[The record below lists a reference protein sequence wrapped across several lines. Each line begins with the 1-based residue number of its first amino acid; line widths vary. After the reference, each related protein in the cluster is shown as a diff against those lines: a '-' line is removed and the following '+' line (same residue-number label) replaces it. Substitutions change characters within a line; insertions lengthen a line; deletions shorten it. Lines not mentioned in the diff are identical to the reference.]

1 MLENRLTLHILT
13 GAMYSSKSSRL
24 LSILHT
30 HSLNQNRKKI
40 ITIKPLLDTRSPGK
54 IASRTGESYIADF
67 SVQSL
72 SSIPLPNASSPD
84 TIYGIDECQFFQDL
98 IPFHDNFFTTARQNG
113 GNHTLV
119 LAGLDLD
126 FNKRPFGSLL
136 ELATRSLL
144 HSTIMNK
151 TSSAISVA
159 APVAPVIA
167 DEVIIERLSARCMY
181 QKEDGQMCNAPALFS
196 QRLSGGNLSIVLIEG
211 GKEGEGGYA
220 PHCERHHRLV

>member
-24 LSILHT
+24 LSILKT
-30 HSLNQNRKKI
+30 HSLNQNQKKI
-40 ITIKPLLDTRSPGK
+40 ITIKPLIDTRSPGK
-54 IASRTGESYIADF
+54 IASRTGESYRADF
-67 SVQSL
+67 SVQRL
-72 SSIPLPNASSPD
+72 SSIPLPNLNSPN

-98 IPFHDNFFTTARQNG
+98 IPFHDNFFTQARKIG
-113 GNHTLV
+113 GNHTLI

-126 FNKRPFGSLL
+126 FNKKPFGSLL
-136 ELATRSLL
+136 DLATRSLL
-144 HSTIMNK
+144 HSTIINK
-151 TSSAISVA
+151 TSSEISVA

-181 QKEDGQMCNAPALFS
+181 QKEDGQMCNAPALYS
-196 QRLSGGNLSIVLIEG
+196 QRLSGGNESIVLIEG